1 MELELSQ
8 ACVQA
13 ALNWH
18 RDATEGDS
26 QGKAQIVKIHETP
39 G

>member
-13 ALNWH
+13 ALSWH

-26 QGKAQIVKIHETP
+26 QGKDADSQDP
-39 G
+39 